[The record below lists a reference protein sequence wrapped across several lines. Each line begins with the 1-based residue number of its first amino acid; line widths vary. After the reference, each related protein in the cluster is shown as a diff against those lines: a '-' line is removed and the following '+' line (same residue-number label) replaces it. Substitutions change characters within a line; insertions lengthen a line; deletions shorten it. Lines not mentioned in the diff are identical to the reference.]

1 MLLQRASSARQS
13 IIWYKNKNALK
24 EELVEMATEAGITVE
39 DVTVVRGGH
48 TALTDITF
56 SVGGG
61 TLMGVLGP
69 NGAGKS
75 SLFGAI
81 AGTLPIA
88 KGTVTLHGRASR
100 SSGLAYVPQRD
111 SINWVFPATVID
123 VVTMGRGWNVGWL
136 RQPASKDREMVRLCL
151 ERVNLWEHRNDLVT
165 ELSGGQRQRVFIARA
180 LAQEASV
187 ILLDEAFSGVDVG
200 AQEGIVEVL
209 RSLRDEGKIV
219 LLATHDLT
227 NLAERFDSVLCIN
240 HHVCAYGPP
249 EEAFTPEVLEE
260 MYGSHGIEFAPEH
273 FTHHHHA

>member
-1 MLLQRASSARQS
+1 MTNNIAPAEAAPRSVVDNGVAVDRLS
-13 IIWYKNKNALK
+13 
-24 EELVEMATEAGITVE
+24 EAGISVE

-48 TALTDITF
+48 TALTDVTF
-56 SVGGG
+56 SVGAG
-61 TLMGVLGP
+61 TLLGVLGP

-81 AGTLPIA
+81 AGTLPLA
-88 KGTVTLHGRASR
+88 QGKVTLHGLAAL
-100 SSGLAYVPQRD
+100 SSALAYVPQRD
-111 SINWVFPATVID
+111 SINWAFPATVVD
-123 VVTMGRGWNVGWL
+123 VVMMGRNWNVGWL
-136 RQPASKDREMVRLCL
+136 RQPGKEDRDMVQFSL

-180 LAQEASV
+180 LAQEATI

-227 NLAERFDSVLCIN
+227 NLAERFDRVLCIN

-249 EEAFTPEVLEE
+249 DEAFTPEVLEE
-260 MYGSHGIEFAPEH
+260 LYGSHGIEFAADH
-273 FTHHHHA
+273 FMHHHHA

>member
-1 MLLQRASSARQS
+1 M
-13 IIWYKNKNALK
+13 
-24 EELVEMATEAGITVE
+24 LVEAAITVE
-39 DVTVVRGGH
+39 NVTVKRGGH

-56 SVGGG
+56 SVGAG
-61 TLMGVLGP
+61 TLLGVLGP

-81 AGTLPIA
+81 AGTLPVSEG
-88 KGTVTLHGRASR
+88 KVTLQGLAALE
-100 SSGLAYVPQRD
+100 SGLAYVPQRD
-111 SINWVFPATVID
+111 SVNWAFPATVID
-123 VVTMGRGWNVGWL
+123 VVSMGRIWNIGWL
-136 RQPASKDREMVRLCL
+136 RQAGRHDKDMIRFCL

-180 LAQEASV
+180 LAQEATV

-209 RSLRDEGKIV
+209 RSLRDEGKII

-249 EEAFTPEVLEE
+249 DEAFTPEVLQEL
-260 MYGSHGIEFAPEH
+260 YGSHGIEFASDH
-273 FTHHHHA
+273 FVHRHHT

>member
-1 MLLQRASSARQS
+1 
-13 IIWYKNKNALK
+13 
-24 EELVEMATEAGITVE
+24 MAANAGITVE
-39 DVTVVRGGH
+39 NITVVRGGH
-48 TALTDITF
+48 TALDDITF
-56 SVGGG
+56 EVGGG

-81 AGTLPIA
+81 AGTLPVA
-88 KGTVTLHGRASR
+88 RGKVTLHGLAAQR
-100 SSGLAYVPQRD
+100 SGLAYVPQRD
-111 SINWVFPATVID
+111 SINWAFPATVND
-123 VVTMGRGWNVGWL
+123 VVTMGRSWNVGWF
-136 RQPASKDREMVRLCL
+136 RQPGVRDKEMVRLCL
-151 ERVNLWEHRNDLVT
+151 ERVNLWEQRNALVT

-227 NLAERFDSVLCIN
+227 NLAKRFDSVLCIN
-240 HHVCAYGPP
+240 CHVCACGPP
-249 EEAFTPEVLEE
+249 DEAFTPEVLEE
-260 MYGSHGIEFAPEH
+260 LYGSHGVDFDVDH
-273 FTHHHHA
+273 FNYGRQA

>member
-1 MLLQRASSARQS
+1 MRNNSVQ
-13 IIWYKNKNALK
+13 
-24 EELVEMATEAGITVE
+24 EMAAVPGVVDDRLAEAGISVS
-39 DVTVVRGGH
+39 DVTVFRGGH
-48 TALTDITF
+48 KALADITF
-56 SVGGG
+56 SVGAG

-81 AGTLPIA
+81 AGTLPVA
-88 KGTVTLHGRASR
+88 EGRVTLHGLAALRGA
-100 SSGLAYVPQRD
+100 LAYVPQRD
-111 SINWVFPATVID
+111 SINWVFPATVVD
-123 VVTMGRGWNVGWL
+123 VVMMGRGWNVGWL
-136 RQPASKDREMVRLCL
+136 RQPGSEDREMVRLCL
-151 ERVNLWEHRNDLVT
+151 ERVNLWEHRNDLIT

-227 NLAERFDSVLCIN
+227 NLAARFDSVLCIN

-249 EEAFTPEVLEE
+249 DEAFTPEVLEE
-260 MYGSHGIEFAPEH
+260 LYGSHGIEFSADH
-273 FTHHHHA
+273 FMHRHHA

>member
-1 MLLQRASSARQS
+1 
-13 IIWYKNKNALK
+13 
-24 EELVEMATEAGITVE
+24 MATEAGITVE

-69 NGAGKS
+69 NRRGQEFFVRRNRRYAPHRKGHS
-75 SLFGAI
+75 YPARGGI
-81 AGTLPIA
+81 APQ
-88 KGTVTLHGRASR
+88 R
-100 SSGLAYVPQRD
+100 LAYVPQRD

-123 VVTMGRGWNVGWL
+123 VVTMGRGWNIGWL
-136 RQPASKDREMVRLCL
+136 RQQGSKDKEMVRLCL

-249 EEAFTPEVLEE
+249 DEAFTPEVLEE
-260 MYGSHGIEFAPEH
+260 MYGSHGIEFAPGH
-273 FTHHHHA
+273 FTHRHHP

>member
-1 MLLQRASSARQS
+1 MRNDLIQAQAGPRLH
-13 IIWYKNKNALK
+13 
-24 EELVEMATEAGITVE
+24 EGETLVAEAGISVE
-39 DVTVVRGGH
+39 NVTVIRGGH
-48 TALTDITF
+48 TVLTDISF
-56 SVGGG
+56 SVGAG
-61 TLMGVLGP
+61 TLLGVLGP

-81 AGTLPIA
+81 VGTLTLA
-88 KGTVTLHGRASR
+88 KGKVTLHGLAALD
-100 SSGLAYVPQRD
+100 SGLAYVPQRD
-111 SINWVFPATVID
+111 SVNWAFPATVND
-123 VVTMGRGWNVGWL
+123 VVMMGRSWNIGWL
-136 RQPASKDREMVRLCL
+136 RQPRREDREMVRVCL

-180 LAQEASV
+180 LAQEAAV

-200 AQEGIVEVL
+200 AQEGIIEVL

-249 EEAFTPEVLEE
+249 EEAFTLEVLEE
-260 MYGSHGIEFAPEH
+260 LYGSHGVEFAADH
-273 FTHHHHA
+273 FVHRHHA